1 MIEINLLPGAARK
14 AKGRGAGFSL
24 AGVAGDL
31 RSSIKDPFLI
41 AAVASIVAAGGAV
54 AGLHLTQA
62 SSAAALAA
70 REEQAVADSSR
81 FATVLR
87 QRRQAEAKRDS
98 VQRQLEVIK
107 TIDADRFVW
116 PHVMDEISRALPPY
130 TWLKSLATATPQGL
144 PQGSAPATPAANGAP
159 ADSARGPSE
168 PEPVRF
174 RLVGNT
180 VDIQALTRFMKL
192 LEASPFIQNVQLAR
206 SEMALVDGKEVTEFT
221 LEAQYERADASM
233 ISTAP
238 ISVSVR

>member
-14 AKGRGAGFSL
+14 AKRRGAGFSL
-24 AGVAGDL
+24 AGVIGDV

-41 AAVASIVAAGGAV
+41 AAVASIVLAGGAV
-54 AGLHLTQA
+54 AGLYFTQTSTAASLT
-62 SSAAALAA
+62 A
-70 REEQAVADSSR
+70 REEQAVADSAR

-98 VQRQLEVIK
+98 VQSQLEVIR
-107 TIDADRFVW
+107 TIDSDRFVW
-116 PHVMDEISRALPPY
+116 PHVMDEVSRALPPY
-130 TWLKSLATATPQGL
+130 TWLKSLATSTPQSP
-144 PQGSAPATPAANGAP
+144 PQGAAPAAQG
-159 ADSARGPSE
+159 DSAKAAA
-168 PEPVRF
+168 PELEMVRF

-221 LEAQYERADASM
+221 LEAQYERPDSSA
-233 ISTAP
+233 ILTAP
-238 ISVSVR
+238 VSLSVR

>member
-24 AGVAGDL
+24 AGVIGDAQ
-31 RSSIKDPFLI
+31 SSIKDPFLI
-41 AAVASIVAAGGAV
+41 AAVASVVLAVGAV
-54 AGLHLTQA
+54 GGLHVMQTSQA
-62 SSAAALAA
+62 TELAA
-70 REEQAVADSSR
+70 HEEQAVADSTR
-81 FATVLR
+81 FAAVLR

-116 PHVMDEISRALPPY
+116 PHVMDEVSRALPPY
-130 TWLKSLATATPQGL
+130 TWLKSLATAAPQL
-144 PQGSAPATPAANGAP
+144 PPQSATPAPSPGDTAARAP
-159 ADSARGPSE
+159 APK
-168 PEPVRF
+168 PEPARF

-206 SEMALVDGKEVTEFT
+206 SELALVDGKEVTEFT
-221 LEAQYERADASM
+221 LEAQYERPDSSVIM
-233 ISTAP
+233 TAP
-238 ISVSVR
+238 VSLSVR

>member
-14 AKGRGAGFSL
+14 AKGRGAAFSM
-24 AGVAGDL
+24 AGLVGDL
-31 RSSIKDPFLI
+31 QSSIKDPFLI
-41 AAVASIVAAGGAV
+41 GAVASLLLAAAGVG
-54 AGLHLTQA
+54 GMHFTQSA
-62 SSAAALAA
+62 SAATLAG
-70 REEQAVADSSR
+70 REERAVADSSR
-81 FATVLR
+81 FASVLR

-98 VQRQLEVIK
+98 VQRQLDVIK

-130 TWLKSLATATPQGL
+130 TWLKSLSTAAPQTPPQGA
-144 PQGSAPATPAANGAP
+144 APAPAAG
-159 ADSARGPSE
+159 DSAAAPKTPSA

-206 SEMALVDGKEVTEFT
+206 SEMALLDGKEVTEFT
-221 LEAQYERADASM
+221 LEAQYERPDPSLVAS
-233 ISTAP
+233 AP
-238 ISVSVR
+238 VSLSVR